1 MQVLLSSSALPVL
14 LSAISSGLRLFL
26 TFSGLLVEYL
36 KVSDDGV
43 VLAESSNQLFG
54 MTMKLA
60 LQLLLLVSALSL
72 ELTTHLFRARDS
84 SVSGFS
90 RSNDGSKSHAYSL
103 MAFSAEFDMLSLCF

>member
-1 MQVLLSSSALPVL
+1 MSFTAVSSSALQVLLSSSALPVL

-36 KVSDDGV
+36 KVSHDGV

-60 LQLLLLVSALSL
+60 LQLLLLVFGRIL
-72 ELTTHLFRARDS
+72 
-84 SVSGFS
+84 GFS
-90 RSNDGSKSHAYSL
+90 CS
-103 MAFSAEFDMLSLCF
+103 